1 MDKES
6 ACKDQRKPADE
17 ESCDSQDETHL
28 ISQPA
33 AGNTRTRWIVIAGVA
48 EAVCLVVVIG
58 MSVGLTRGACDGS
71 NDRWC
76 QPASP
81 RRAFV
86 FTRFTSCAQVKEVF
100 NADVTG
106 KDGGVTGKD
115 AQMSADSDS
124 YYFPSYPSDYCDYC
138 NCTISNENT
147 WMMKGTPMLMDSAPM
162 TAKSADAAQV
172 STASAA
178 GAGAPEA
185 AKDFT
190 GTNNQVQVR
199 IHSSTEDT
207 YISGL
212 RTHIILSLVVKGV
225 DE

>member
-6 ACKDQRKPADE
+6 VCKDERKPADE

-58 MSVGLTRGACDGS
+58 MSLGLTRGACDGS

-86 FTRFTSCAQVKEVF
+86 FTRFTSCAQVKEAL
-100 NADVTG
+100 NADRR
-106 KDGGVTGKD
+106 GGGAIGDD
-115 AQMSADSDS
+115 AQMSADFDS
-124 YYFPSYPSDYCDYC
+124 YDFLPSYPSDYCDYC
-138 NCTISNENT
+138 NCTTDNDNT
-147 WMMKGTPMLMDSAPM
+147 WMMKDLVLMDSAP
-162 TAKSADAAQV
+162 DAAKV
-172 STASAA
+172 SAAASEGASA
-178 GAGAPEA
+178 A

-199 IHSSTEDT
+199 IYSSTKEN
-207 YISGL
+207 YIAGL
-212 RTHIILSLVVKGV
+212 RTNV
-225 DE
+225 

>member
-58 MSVGLTRGACDGS
+58 MSLGLTRGACDGS

-86 FTRFTSCAQVKEVF
+86 FTRFTSCAQVKEAL
-100 NADVTG
+100 NADRR
-106 KDGGVTGKD
+106 GGGAIGDD
-115 AQMSADSDS
+115 AQMSADFDS
-124 YYFPSYPSDYCDYC
+124 YDFLPSYPSDYCDYC
-138 NCTISNENT
+138 NCTTDNDNT
-147 WMMKGTPMLMDSAPM
+147 WMMKDLVLMDSA
-162 TAKSADAAQV
+162 SDATKV
-172 STASAA
+172 SAA
-178 GAGAPEA
+178 ASEGATAA

-199 IHSSTEDT
+199 IYSSTKEK
-207 YISGL
+207 YIAGL
-212 RTHIILSLVVKGV
+212 RTNV
-225 DE
+225 